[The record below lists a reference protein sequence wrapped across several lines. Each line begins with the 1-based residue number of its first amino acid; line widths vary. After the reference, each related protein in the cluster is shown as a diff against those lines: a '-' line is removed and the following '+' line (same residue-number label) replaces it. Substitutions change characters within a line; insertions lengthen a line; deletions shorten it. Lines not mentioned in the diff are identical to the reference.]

1 MSKTKRRHYYKI
13 KKGTRTRYS
22 KNRVIRRKVSNIL
35 IRGGQMEQDNF
46 INSTFEH
53 IQGKNI
59 VELLSAMPKLCSEF
73 KENIVE
79 VDHVGN
85 FTVNI
90 KSFLVTEMLLPFLLH
105 YNMYNWN
112 NAPYSKFD
120 HLQELHGN
128 NVFLGSVIK
137 QHELTSLT
145 PYPDKSFELLNSCID
160 DEYYCI
166 MYPRYLIIDY
176 NQVEYYCN
184 DDNPNNIKRITNSQ
198 DLSEVADGYYLYC
211 ILPNETLCLFKGH
224 HSAGACGQ
232 PVICAGNIRI
242 SDNKIQ
248 SIDNA
253 SGHYSPPF
261 SMLNKAIGLLKTKG
275 IVNSY
280 GTEEGVD
287 GTVRD
292 GIIKSFVF

>member
-1 MSKTKRRHYYKI
+1 MSKTKRRHYYKR

-35 IRGGQMEQDNF
+35 IRGGQMAQDSF
-46 INSTFEH
+46 INSTFEY

-59 VELLSAMPKLCSEF
+59 VELLSDMPNLCLVF
-73 KENIVE
+73 KQNIVE
-79 VDHVGN
+79 VDNVGE

-90 KSFLVTEMLLPFLLH
+90 KSYLVTNMLLPFFMQH
-105 YNMYNWN
+105 RMYNYHD
-112 NAPYSKFD
+112 APYSKFD
-120 HLQELHGN
+120 YLRELHGN

-145 PYPDKSFELLNSCID
+145 PYPDKSLELLNSCID

-166 MYPRYLIIDY
+166 MCPRYLIIDY
-176 NQVEYYCN
+176 QQVEYYCN

-261 SMLNKAIGLLKTKG
+261 SMLNTAIGLLKKKG
-275 IVNSY
+275 IINS
-280 GTEEGVD
+280 D
-287 GTVRD
+287 G
-292 GIIKSFVF
+292 GEAQGFGGGEIKRFIF